1 MVEGVIVQ
9 EVNSRIWPNC
19 ALYETSMKFGTQV
32 DYTLLMIFSYRAISD
47 LSGEKNGGHSE

>member
-1 MVEGVIVQ
+1 MTIVR
-9 EVNSRIWPNC
+9 EVNPKYRPNC

-47 LSGEKNGGHSE
+47 LSGEKNGGQSE